1 MRTDRLMS
9 GDFPA
14 ELKEFIAQHV
24 ESLAQLEALLIMRQD
39 PRRAWASAEL
49 SQQLYI
55 TSDMCEGILA
65 GLARQGFI
73 ERVEDVAAYRYHPP
87 PHFARLIDELATV
100 YQQRRVAVITE
111 IYSKPVNKVQTFA
124 DAFRLRRED

>member
-1 MRTDRLMS
+1 MS

-14 ELKEFIAQHV
+14 ELREFIAQHV
-24 ESLAQLEALLIMRQD
+24 ESLAQLEALLLLKED
-39 PRRAWASAEL
+39 PGRAWGSAEIA
-49 SQQLYI
+49 QRLYI
-55 TSDMCEGILA
+55 TSDMCEGILS

-73 ERVEDVAAYRYHPP
+73 ERTADGASYHYHAPTGV
-87 PHFARLIDELATV
+87 ARLVDQLAVV